1 MMVKTRKKHKNK
13 DCLMTILIR
22 INSKEIRSFK
32 KT

>member
-22 INSKEIRSFK
+22 IISKEIRSFK
-32 KT
+32 